1 MGIICVCLPFIPS
14 LFRRERTRY
23 TGGPDVSSGFSKQR
37 TSSHEAIL
45 RQSAESGTVSLEK
58 PRAAMVVQTRRAM
71 PPRAEFSMLDKRNE
85 TSVFQ
90 NESQATDLLEFLAE
104 SGRIDDDAGRAAERK
119 R

>member
-37 TSSHEAIL
+37 TSSHEVIIG
-45 RQSAESGTVSLEK
+45 QSAESGTVSIEE
-58 PRAAMVVQTRRAM
+58 PRAAMVAQARRAM
-71 PPRAEFSMLDKRNE
+71 LPREEWNMLDKGNK

-90 NESQATDLLEFLAE
+90 SGDQAATLLEFLAE
-104 SGRIDDDAGRAAERK
+104 SGRIDDGAGRVAERK